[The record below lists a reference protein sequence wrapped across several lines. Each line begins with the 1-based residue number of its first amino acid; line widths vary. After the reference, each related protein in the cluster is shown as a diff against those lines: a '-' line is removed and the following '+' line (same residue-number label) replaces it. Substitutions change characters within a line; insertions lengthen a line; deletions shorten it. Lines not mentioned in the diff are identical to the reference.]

1 MKILSISNC
10 PLIEYQG
17 SGYIILNFCRGL
29 RDRGHEVDLFG
40 PESYEPFEFLKGRAT
55 SYRQAVGILF
65 LTLGQLTKKKY
76 DLVEF
81 YGGESWLTA
90 LVLSKIYQRNFLMV
104 SHSNGLETR
113 LYKTLVA
120 ASKTGAMTSPFTKWY
135 QFDQTALFKSAFTQ
149 VDALVTLSED
159 ELKYALT
166 LEYMDRYHAIFVEN
180 GLREDYLNLNVEFER
195 QPVIGYCG
203 TWIERKGINLI
214 KSDISQVL
222 AEFPKCKFKLIGV
235 GYNFKKEEHF
245 PREVCSQIE
254 VIPLVENKQKLRSIY
269 QSISIFILPS
279 FYESFGIVTAEAMAC
294 GCAVVVSKIGFGAS
308 LKHRQEAIVMEK
320 LTSPTLYQGVK
331 DLLQDQT
338 LRLRIAKAGYQ
349 RVQNLRW
356 DLAVEVLENNYLKW
370 LNEFHQKKQ

>member
-1 MKILSISNC
+1 
-10 PLIEYQG
+10 
-17 SGYIILNFCRGL
+17 
-29 RDRGHEVDLFG
+29 
-40 PESYEPFEFLKGRAT
+40 
-55 SYRQAVGILF
+55 
-65 LTLGQLTKKKY
+65 
-76 DLVEF
+76 
-81 YGGESWLTA
+81 
-90 LVLSKIYQRNFLMV
+90 
-104 SHSNGLETR
+104 
-113 LYKTLVA
+113 
-120 ASKTGAMTSPFTKWY
+120 
-135 QFDQTALFKSAFTQ
+135 
-149 VDALVTLSED
+149 
-159 ELKYALT
+159 
-166 LEYMDRYHAIFVEN
+166 
-180 GLREDYLNLNVEFER
+180 
-195 QPVIGYCG
+195 
-203 TWIERKGINLI
+203 
-214 KSDISQVL
+214 VL